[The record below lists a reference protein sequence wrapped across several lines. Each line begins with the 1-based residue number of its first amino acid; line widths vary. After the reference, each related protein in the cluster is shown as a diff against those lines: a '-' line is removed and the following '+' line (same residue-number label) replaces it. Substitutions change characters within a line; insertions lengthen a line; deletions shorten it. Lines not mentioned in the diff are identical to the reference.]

1 MISRSDEASSRRMTG
16 GAVDDTVCTVSTS
29 SQQPRGGAVH
39 LMAKSKRLVLLAA
52 SVGILAGCGG
62 SAHGPGTTTASSTTS
77 GASTA
82 TSSTTSTSSATTST
96 TPSSASSTAS
106 SPTPPP
112 PTAINAANCKPPAQH
127 PYPVVL
133 SPGTYGVTTW
143 RLIAPQLAQLG

>member
-1 MISRSDEASSRRMTG
+1 MISRSDEASSQRMTG
-16 GAVDDTVCTVSTS
+16 AAVDDTVCTVSTS

-62 SAHGPGTTTASSTTS
+62 SAHAPGTTTASSTTS

-82 TSSTTSTSSATTST
+82 TSSTTSTSRTTRPT
-96 TPSSASSTAS
+96 TTRS
-106 SPTPPP
+106 SPPPPP

-143 RLIAPQLAQLG
+143 RLIGPQLAQLG